1 MKTLLLF
8 VGEVGSNIAVLKQ
21 DLQSYFGTR
30 MISDILENFP
40 AIELREFN
48 AADESFVNSLVVNTN
63 ITVFAIQ
70 NLKEDFKSKNILYLK
85 GYDSEA

>member
-8 VGEVGSNIAVLKQ
+8 IGEVGSNIAVLKQ

-30 MISDILENFP
+30 MVSDMLENYP
-40 AIELREFN
+40 AMELREFN
-48 AADESFVNSLVVNTN
+48 AADESFVNSLVANTN

-70 NLKEDFKSKNILYLK
+70 NPKEDFKSKNILYLK
-85 GYDSEA
+85 NYDSEA

>member
-8 VGEVGSNIAVLKQ
+8 IGEENSNIREIKNT
-21 DLQSYFGTR
+21 LQSYFGTR
-30 MISDILENFP
+30 MISDMLEIFP
-40 AIELREFN
+40 AMELREFT
-48 AADESFVNSLVVNTN
+48 AQDESFVNSLVASTN
-63 ITVFAIQ
+63 VTVFAVQ

>member
-8 VGEVGSNIAVLKQ
+8 IGEENSNIEVLKQ

-30 MISDILENFP
+30 MISDMLESLP
-40 AIELREFN
+40 AIELREFT
-48 AADESFVNSLVVNTN
+48 ASDESFVNSLVANAN
-63 ITVFAIQ
+63 IVVFAVQ
-70 NLKEDFKSKNILYLK
+70 NLKDNFKDKNILYLK

>member
-1 MKTLLLF
+1 MKTLLIF
-8 VGEVGSNIAVLKQ
+8 VGEENSNIEVLKQ

-30 MISDILENFP
+30 MISDMLENYP
-40 AIELREFN
+40 AIELREFP
-48 AADESFVNSLVVNTN
+48 ASDESFVNSLVANTN
-63 ITVFAIQ
+63 ITVFSVQ

>member
-1 MKTLLLF
+1 MKTLLIF
-8 VGEVGSNIAVLKQ
+8 VGEVGSNIEVLKQ

-30 MISDILENFP
+30 MISDMLENFP
-40 AIELREFN
+40 AMELREFN
-48 AADESFVNSLVVNTN
+48 AQDESFVNSLVASTN
-63 ITVFAIQ
+63 VTVFAVQ